1 MEIKNV
7 YEELGQENYSA
18 VKDRFCGNEKLL
30 EKFVKKFLL
39 DPTYEKLEES
49 VSAGDR
55 QGIEINAHTLNGVAG
70 NLGFCSLQSEC
81 AELVGCIRLDNN
93 EQIPEL
99 FERVKSTYTNIIQ
112 VIKKLD

>member
-7 YEELGQENYSA
+7 YEELGQENYAA

-30 EKFVKKFLL
+30 EKFVVKFLQ
-39 DPTYEKLEES
+39 DPTYKNLEGS
-49 VSAGDR
+49 VSEEDR
-55 QGIEINAHTLNGVAG
+55 RGIEMNAHTLKGVAG
-70 NLGFCSLQSEC
+70 NLGFCILQSVC
-81 AELVGCIRLDNN
+81 ADLVDCIRSGND

-99 FERVKSTYTNIIQ
+99 FDRVKSTYTNIID